1 MLEVVQAGSQSL
13 ARAVA
18 LLRAGRLV
26 AFPTETVYGLAC
38 KADDAEAVAKLYR
51 VKARPRENP
60 LIVHVANIEQAREL
74 AVFSAPAELLAEKFW
89 PGALTLV
96 LPYRE
101 GGGGYGGYGTWRGR
115 GGELPAGVVV
125 KTQDENIGKSIGKT
139 IGKTIALR
147 IPAGEVALALLQRCG
162 FPLAAPSANR
172 SGEVSATE
180 VAHVCQAFSQK
191 ENKEGEEEGEEEP
204 ALVLAGWESSQAGEK
219 QAGEKQAG
227 EKQAGEKPE
236 KELCQLGIEST
247 IVALL
252 GEGDVP
258 RLLRAG
264 AIETLA
270 IERVLGDV
278 LLAGGVD
285 GVPLAPGG
293 MARHY
298 APSRPLRLNARTRLA
313 AGEALLGFGDMA
325 ERADLSLS
333 ESGDLREAASNL
345 YACLHALDH
354 APFLAIAVAPI
365 PSRGL
370 GEAINDRLLRAA
382 SRE

>member
-1 MLEVVQAGSQSL
+1 M
-13 ARAVA
+13 
-18 LLRAGRLV
+18 
-26 AFPTETVYGLAC
+26 
-38 KADDAEAVAKLYR
+38 
-51 VKARPRENP
+51 
-60 LIVHVANIEQAREL
+60 
-74 AVFSAPAELLAEKFW
+74 
-89 PGALTLV
+89 
-96 LPYRE
+96 
-101 GGGGYGGYGTWRGR
+101 
-115 GGELPAGVVV
+115 
-125 KTQDENIGKSIGKT
+125 
-139 IGKTIALR
+139 
-147 IPAGEVALALLQRCG
+147 LQRCG

-172 SGEVSATE
+172 SGEVSATA

-191 ENKEGEEEGEEEP
+191 DNKKGEEEGEAEGMEEP
-204 ALVLAGWESSQAGEK
+204 ALVLAGWESS
-219 QAGEKQAG
+219 QAG

-252 GEGDVP
+252 GEGGVP

-270 IERVLGDV
+270 IERVLGDS

-298 APSRPLRLNARTRLA
+298 APSRPLRLNARSRLA
-313 AGEALLGFGDMA
+313 AGEALLGFGDVA
-325 ERADLSLS
+325 AGADLSLS